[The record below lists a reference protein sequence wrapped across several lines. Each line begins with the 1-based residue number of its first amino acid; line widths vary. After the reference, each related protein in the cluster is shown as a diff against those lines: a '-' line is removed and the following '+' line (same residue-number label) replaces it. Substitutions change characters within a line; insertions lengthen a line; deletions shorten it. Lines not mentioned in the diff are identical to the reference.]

1 MVKKTLC
8 FSNRTRLSLRLG
20 QLVIQLA
27 GSDGEVTTVTRPI
40 EDIGVIILESHD
52 ITLTSALMAY
62 LAKSNVAVMIC
73 DEKHIPSGMM
83 LPLTYNSTA
92 TEKAS
97 AQIASS
103 QPLKKQLWQQ
113 TVAAKISNQ
122 GALLSRK
129 CSGET
134 GCMAVWAKSVRS
146 GDKENLE
153 ARAAVFYWKNL
164 FPEHY
169 GFGRGD
175 ESHPINPLL
184 NYGYAIL
191 RAIVARAIVAT
202 GLIPSIGL
210 FHSNKYNP
218 YCLADDIMEPYRPYV
233 DSLVCEIID
242 RHGIDCELTREI
254 KAELLQVPVMDV
266 RIGNFRRP
274 LMVAVTTTVAS
285 LAKCY
290 SGDIRKILYPTFE

>member
-1 MVKKTLC
+1 MIKKVLC
-8 FSNRTRLSLRLG
+8 FSNKTRLSLRLG
-20 QLVIQLA
+20 QLVIQLTDA
-27 GSDGEVTTVTRPI
+27 SGEISTTTRPI

-52 ITLTSALMAY
+52 ISITSALMAY
-62 LAKSNVAVMIC
+62 LMMSNVAVMIC

-97 AQIASS
+97 SQISSS

-113 TVAAKISNQ
+113 TVAAKINNQ
-122 GALLSRK
+122 SRLLSTK
-129 CSGET
+129 CQGQT
-134 GCMAVWAKSVRS
+134 VCMDVWAKSVKS
-146 GDKENLE
+146 GDKDNLE

-164 FPEHY
+164 FPEEY
-169 GFGRGD
+169 KFYRGD
-175 ESHPINPLL
+175 DNHPINPLL
-184 NYGYAIL
+184 NYGYSIL
-191 RAIVARAIVAT
+191 RGIVARAIVST

-233 DSLVCEIID
+233 DSVVCDIVSRRGMECVLDKETKI
-242 RHGIDCELTREI
+242 
-254 KAELLQVPVMDV
+254 ELLTIPVMDV
-266 RIGNFRRP
+266 KINNLRRP
-274 LMVAVTTTVAS
+274 LTAAVTITVAS

-290 SGDIRKILYPTFE
+290 SGEIRKIIYPTI